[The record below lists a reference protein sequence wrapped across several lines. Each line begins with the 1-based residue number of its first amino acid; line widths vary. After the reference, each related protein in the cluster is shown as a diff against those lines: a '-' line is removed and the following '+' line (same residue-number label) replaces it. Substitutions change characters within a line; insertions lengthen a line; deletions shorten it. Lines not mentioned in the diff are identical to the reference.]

1 MLDIDAD
8 VDLNKDK
15 GMRRSY
21 RSLVFSLLL
30 LPTLQLNALEAI
42 TAREMAEVACQA
54 FISVDASSYS
64 EGGETWDFRKI
75 NLGLDIQTLLTA
87 EELVVGEFDRSF
99 QDGDG
104 TTPMIVEGSEGTTRT
119 VD

>member
-1 MLDIDAD
+1 MDIDAED
-8 VDLNKDK
+8 DFDKDK
-15 GMRRSY
+15 GMKRSS
-21 RSLVFSLLL
+21 RSLIFSFFIFFVM
-30 LPTLQLNALEAI
+30 QLNALEAI
-42 TAREMAEVACQA
+42 TDREMADVAGQA

-104 TTPMIVEGSEGTTRT
+104 TTT
-119 VD
+119 